1 MCASLYFPLFFL
13 SRRVRLIHRSICGY
27 SLIRVE
33 RSVGNLSSQSVGTA
47 ASLSVTQVSPT
58 YLFPFSRSSHSS
70 SPSGFI
76 LLLFS
81 SPRSLSSVSKD
92 PECVLS
98 LWTESRDGEEVWGE
112 RVDVWKSV
120 RARIGLWSSFLRTTL
135 PRWYHIHRNLVCV

>member
-1 MCASLYFPLFFL
+1 MVTPSYVWRDLWETSPA
-13 SRRVRLIHRSICGY
+13 RVWAQLRL
-27 SLIRVE
+27 
-33 RSVGNLSSQSVGTA
+33 
-47 ASLSVTQVSPT
+47 SLSPR
-58 YLFPFSRSSHSS
+58 YLLHTSLSPFSHSSHSS

-98 LWTESRDGEEVWGE
+98 LWAESRDREEVWGE

-135 PRWYHIHRNLVCV
+135 PRWYHIHRNLVCLKQCECVYIQVSVVSVGR